1 MTRSTLNVDGVRRY
15 LAARWCLLAVV
26 LAVLHDMLDRL
37 DGAVRRVHVVW
48 NINR

>member
-1 MTRSTLNVDGVRRY
+1 V
-15 LAARWCLLAVV
+15 ARWCLLAVV